1 VPSRLWAKWKRFAHR
16 AAEIQSIVL
25 LSILYWL
32 VVAPV
37 ALFRRK
43 RPPDAPRWTK
53 RPPTGVV
60 TLETARRQY

>member
-1 VPSRLWAKWKRFAHR
+1 VSSRLWAKWKRFAHR
-16 AAEIQSIVL
+16 AAEIQSIVV
-25 LSILYWL
+25 LSILYWV

-43 RPPDAPRWTK
+43 RPLDAPRWTS

-60 TLETARRQY
+60 TVESARRQY